1 VRRVVVLLAVAA
13 AAAGA
18 AGCSADQGPVAGE
31 LSVRL
36 ATPRTTDR
44 AVLFRVTGPAH
55 GVKGWSGSTYRVV
68 ADTSATGDTSWVAV
82 ISPQGTGLAAG
93 EIARVEVPDTR
104 NVGNYRISFTEAAAS
119 DYSVGAFSGITLT
132 IVKP

>member
-1 VRRVVVLLAVAA
+1 MRRGVVALAVAVAA
-13 AAAGA
+13 AGA
-18 AGCSADQGPVAGE
+18 VACNDAQGPVAGE
-31 LSVRL
+31 LAVRL
-36 ATPRTTDR
+36 ATTRPSDR

-55 GVKGWSGSTYRVV
+55 GVKAWSGSTYRVI

-82 ISPQGTGLAAG
+82 IAPQGTGLAAG

-104 NVGNYRISFTEAAAS
+104 NVASYEVSFTQAAAA
-119 DYSVGAFSGITLT
+119 DYSVGTFTGIALT